1 MMSSSLE
8 VELRKVNASFL
19 ADIGKFSVGEF
30 LKSPLENL
38 DPTDKSPIPILA
50 FNVPQYIAFG
60 TGFGI
65 IKTLLTWYNIFL
77 Y

>member
-8 VELRKVNASFL
+8 VLLCKINPSFL

-30 LKSPLENL
+30 LKSPLEDL
-38 DPTDKSPIPILA
+38 DPTDKPPIAILA

-65 IKTLLTWYNIFL
+65 IQTLLT
-77 Y
+77 

>member
-8 VELRKVNASFL
+8 VLLCKINSSFL

-38 DPTDKSPIPILA
+38 YSTDKPPIAILPL
-50 FNVPQYIAFG
+50 NVP
-60 TGFGI
+60 
-65 IKTLLTWYNIFL
+65 
-77 Y
+77 